1 MIKASCDII
10 YILSQKALLLKR
22 ILKFTENFSQAQFPR
37 HQLKKPLHAL
47 RAGGF

>member
-22 ILKFTENFSQAQFPR
+22 ILKFTENFSQAPYFYKKNA
-37 HQLKKPLHAL
+37 LKLDL
-47 RAGGF
+47 